1 MGCSNLGVSE
11 IDFNKKRHKEYEG
24 DYILPE
30 GLARRCELS
39 NYYKISGQIIGEGAS
54 GQVCLGEKDNKK
66 YAIKRI
72 KKERI
77 KYPNQTILEVEIS
90 LNISHKNIMNY
101 IEVFE
106 DLQYIDCVM
115 DLGEGGDLFDFI
127 LNHPLGYLPDDIA
140 IDLMIQMFEV
150 LDYLHNQK
158 HIIHRDLKP
167 ENILIYIDEDNRPI
181 IKLIDFGLATYIPKD
196 NSKLNEVVGTRAY
209 SAPEIIEKCGYRE
222 KIDEWATGV
231 IMFNMLTGYE
241 PFVGKTPSQLKD
253 NIRFSK
259 INFDLIKNEELRELD
274 KKLLNR
280 YVLKRISAKEALEE
294 IINIKNEKLKEEENE
309 NEENNENDCIRKTI
323 AVESNNVLI
332 L

>member
-167 ENILIYIDEDNRPI
+167 ENILIYIDENNRPI

-280 YVLKRISAKEALEE
+280 FVSKRISAKEGLEILNKIKSE
-294 IINIKNEKLKEEENE
+294 QENDNDNERESLKNENSFIINKDKEA
-309 NEENNENDCIRKTI
+309 IL
-323 AVESNNVLI
+323 VL
-332 L
+332 

>member
-167 ENILIYIDEDNRPI
+167 ENILIYIDENNRPI

-280 YVLKRISAKEALEE
+280 FVSKRISAKEGLE
-294 IINIKNEKLKEEENE
+294 ILNKIKSDQENE
-309 NEENNENDCIRKTI
+309 NDNEKESLKNENSFIINKDKEAIL
-323 AVESNNVLI
+323 VL
-332 L
+332 